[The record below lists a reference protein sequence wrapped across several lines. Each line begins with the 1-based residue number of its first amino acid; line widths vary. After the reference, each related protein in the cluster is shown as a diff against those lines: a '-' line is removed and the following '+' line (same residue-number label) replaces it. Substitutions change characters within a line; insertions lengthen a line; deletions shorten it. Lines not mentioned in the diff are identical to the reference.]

1 MIGFSV
7 FICLYAV
14 SCILHLIF
22 CFLENEKFRKWSKC
36 FCMGLLAIAV
46 FFIAHDHP
54 LIYIS
59 IILGFLGDLFLLKKD
74 NSFYLTL
81 GATSFAAMHGMNMY
95 IICSYLSYSVNWS
108 VFVISLVGLITFLV
122 YGKLTKRK
130 VNPIVRK
137 GALGYFFLLLFAA
150 IIACLLL
157 IDTLNFG
164 SILIFSGYLLFLCSD
179 ICLVIFNYVH
189 HVKRKHFWVMLTY
202 LSAQTLIYI
211 GMILLI

>member
-7 FICLYAV
+7 FICLYAI
-14 SCILHLIF
+14 SCIIHLLF

-46 FFIAHDHP
+46 FFFAPQYP

-59 IILGFLGDLFLLKKD
+59 IILGFLGDLFLLKKE
-74 NSFYLTL
+74 NAFYLTI
-81 GATSFAAMHGMNMY
+81 GAISFAAMHGLNMY

-108 VFVISLVGLITFLV
+108 VFVISLIGLAIFII

-130 VNPIVRK
+130 VPPAIRK
-137 GALGYFFLLLFAA
+137 GALGYFFLLLFATV
-150 IIACLLL
+150 IAGLLL
-157 IDTLNFG
+157 IDSLSLG
-164 SILIFSGYLLFLCSD
+164 SIIIFTGYILFLCSD